1 MLSPSQID
9 QFNRDGYLIVEDVF
23 SQQDT
28 LGPVRAEY
36 QALLTT
42 LISDW
47 VSEGRMDSL
56 PAVADFYTQ
65 LKLAYQA
72 GCDWFQPLDISL
84 PGDRITP
91 QTPMHFGP
99 AVFNLLTDPRL
110 LDCVES
116 LLGPELTS
124 NPIQHVRLKPPAPML
139 NQDEVRA
146 HITRTDWHQD
156 RGVAHAEADQTQM
169 VTVWIAVT
177 DATVDNGCLQVIP
190 KTADQGLL
198 PHCPKTQTAI
208 ADPFIDEAQAV
219 PLPVRSGG
227 IVLLDPL
234 VPHSSLPNQTELFR
248 WSFDIRFN
256 RTGDPT
262 GRSHFPDFIARSRA
276 HPETE
281 LKDWRIWRSMWEEAR
296 TRLAGQQHIPIHRW
310 ASDAPFCA

>member
-1 MLSPSQID
+1 MACIRTYHSCTGYLLKTRRKANQAMLSPSQID

-28 LGPVRAEY
+28 LGPVRTEY

-56 PAVADFYTQ
+56 PADADFYTQ

-99 AVFNLLTDPRL
+99 AVFNLLTDPLL

-116 LLGPELTS
+116 LLGTELTS

-156 RGVAHAEADQTQM
+156 RGVAHA
-169 VTVWIAVT
+169 
-177 DATVDNGCLQVIP
+177 L
-190 KTADQGLL
+190 
-198 PHCPKTQTAI
+198 
-208 ADPFIDEAQAV
+208 
-219 PLPVRSGG
+219 
-227 IVLLDPL
+227 
-234 VPHSSLPNQTELFR
+234 SL
-248 WSFDIRFN
+248 I
-256 RTGDPT
+256 
-262 GRSHFPDFIARSRA
+262 
-276 HPETE
+276 
-281 LKDWRIWRSMWEEAR
+281 
-296 TRLAGQQHIPIHRW
+296 HI
-310 ASDAPFCA
+310 